1 MTQNTTTF
9 LLAIL
14 AIAAVCIIGYILW
27 CREKRKRDQKLTIH
41 LTEDEKLYV
50 GLDAKADL
58 LHVAGILIEGLG
70 GRENVEDVIADGNR
84 LKATIREYDKVKEDV
99 LRTAHTGAI
108 LRPSK
113 TAVHIIVGKQ
123 ANEVANLMKQQL
135 KDQ

>member
-27 CREKRKRDQKLTIH
+27 RREKRKRDQKLTIH

-58 LHVAGILIEGLG
+58 LHVAGILIGMLG
-70 GRENVEDVIADGNR
+70 SAIAMR
-84 LKATIREYDKVKEDV
+84 RYLKV
-99 LRTAHTGAI
+99 
-108 LRPSK
+108 
-113 TAVHIIVGKQ
+113 
-123 ANEVANLMKQQL
+123 
-135 KDQ
+135 

>member
-9 LLAIL
+9 LLAFL

-27 CREKRKRDQKLTIH
+27 RREKRKRDQKLTIH

-99 LRTAHTGAI
+99 LRTAHTGA
-108 LRPSK
+108 
-113 TAVHIIVGKQ
+113 
-123 ANEVANLMKQQL
+123 
-135 KDQ
+135 